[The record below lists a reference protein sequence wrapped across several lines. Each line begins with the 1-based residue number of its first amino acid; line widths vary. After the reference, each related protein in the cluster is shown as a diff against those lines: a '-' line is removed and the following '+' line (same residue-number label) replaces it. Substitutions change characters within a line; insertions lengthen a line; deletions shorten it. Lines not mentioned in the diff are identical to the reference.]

1 MKMRTAALAAATAAG
16 LLLGMAQQVLADPVV
31 APGVTPTGMRIV
43 NEVSSTGRLV
53 VGNAKSGPMELLDLT
68 TMTRTPA
75 SYSTFVIDNPD
86 LTVRNETGWIQPTDP
101 AIAREYRAGPVWLDN
116 TTTGSRQRVD
126 TDAAGNALVP
136 AWAATCD
143 EDCAAADNP
152 TIRVDTESVS
162 RDGRIVAFCANYT
175 SPTTFDLYVKD
186 LATGQLLERQGLC
199 EAGGPV
205 EIRTEEGGFRVR
217 APQVSE
223 DGKVVHVQG
232 ATPGD
237 GFGDTD
243 AAFYRDSLF
252 FPRTGKVRTVNGQGS
267 MTRDGKLLFMRIGTR
282 PYLEVDR
289 TGGKVGIYNVAT
301 KKTAR
306 LPGRYTIYGTNAL
319 IFSAFDQ
326 ATRHG
331 RYVTYGDR
339 AAVIDRTTGVTV
351 DLGAMVRAAGF
362 EPTSRDELRSAYF
375 RPRIS
380 SNGSTVLV
388 SVGQDPANDSGG
400 EQMVAVTGWHPAAT
414 VRVKPILGASRL
426 FVDVNPNKGRGY
438 WSFTVQRLNP
448 DGTWSR
454 ATRTL
459 RTQGT
464 KETRTVNLKAGT
476 YRVVVKAKYGYLGT
490 TSTPVN
496 LSR

>member
-16 LLLGMAQQVLADPVV
+16 LLLGMAQPALADPAI
-31 APGVTPTGMRIV
+31 APVVTPTGMRIV
-43 NEVSSTGRLV
+43 HEVSSTGRLV
-53 VGNAKSGPMELLDLT
+53 VGSAKSGPLELLDLT

-86 LTVRNETGWIQPTDP
+86 LTVRNDSGWIQPTDP
-101 AIAREYRAGPVWLDN
+101 AIAPEYRAGPVWLDN
-116 TTTGSRQRVD
+116 TATGSSQRVD

-175 SPTTFDLYVKD
+175 SPTSFDLYVKD
-186 LATGQLLERQGLC
+186 LSTGQLRERQGLC
-199 EAGGPV
+199 AAGGPA
-205 EIRTEEGGFRVR
+205 EIRTKEGFGVR
-217 APQVSE
+217 APQMSE
-223 DGKVVHVQG
+223 DGKVVHVRG
-232 ATPGD
+232 ATHGD
-237 GFGDTD
+237 GYDDPD
-243 AAFYRDSLF
+243 AAFYRDSLLF
-252 FPRTGKVRTVNGQGS
+252 LRTGKVRTVNGQGS
-267 MTRDGKLLFMRIGTR
+267 MTRDGKLLFVRIGTR

-301 KKTAR
+301 KTTSR
-306 LPGRYTIYGTNAL
+306 LTGRYTIYGTNAL
-319 IFSAFDQ
+319 TFSAFDQ

-339 AAVIDRTTGVTV
+339 AAVIDRTTGVRI
-351 DLGAMVRAAGF
+351 DLGAIARAAGF
-362 EPTSRDELRSAYF
+362 EPTSRDEMNATYF

-380 SNGSTVLV
+380 NNGSTVLV
-388 SVGQDPANDSGG
+388 SVGEDPANDSGG

-414 VRVKPILGASRL
+414 ARVKPVRGASRL
-426 FVDVNPNKGRGY
+426 FVDVNPNKGRGH
-438 WSFTVQRLNP
+438 WSFTVQRLNT

-454 ATRTL
+454 ATSTL
-459 RTQGT
+459 RTLGT
-464 KETRTVNLKAGT
+464 KETRTINLKAGT

-490 TSTPVN
+490 TSAPVN